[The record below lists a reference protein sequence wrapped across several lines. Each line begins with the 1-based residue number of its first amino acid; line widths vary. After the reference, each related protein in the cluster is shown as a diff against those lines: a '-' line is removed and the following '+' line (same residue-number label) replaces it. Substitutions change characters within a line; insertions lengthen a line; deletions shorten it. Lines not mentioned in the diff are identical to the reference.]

1 MSMPT
6 NRSWSRPLSLLER
19 ELGGRLLWLLWLS
32 NDRQTQQGKLLEHR
46 PSLSKYPM
54 VVNDL
59 SVLE

>member
-1 MSMPT
+1 MVAAVVVIGKGT
-6 NRSWSRPLSLLER
+6 RGTAAVAE
-19 ELGGRLLWLLWLS
+19 LLWLS

-54 VVNDL
+54 DVNDL